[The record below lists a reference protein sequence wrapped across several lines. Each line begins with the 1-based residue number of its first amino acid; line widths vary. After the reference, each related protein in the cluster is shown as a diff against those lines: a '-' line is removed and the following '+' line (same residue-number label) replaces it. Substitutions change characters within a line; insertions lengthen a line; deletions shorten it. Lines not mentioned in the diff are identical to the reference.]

1 MKFKCRYTSCIEV
14 DIDLPDG
21 TYYDRR
27 ILEGELLKQYTSDE
41 IKEMLY
47 SKLQLVHFSKQ

>member
-14 DIDLPDG
+14 DVDLPDG
-21 TYYDRR
+21 TYYDRS
-27 ILEGELLKQYTSDE
+27 ILEGELLKQHTPDE

>member
-1 MKFKCRYTSCIEV
+1 MRFKCRYTSCIEV

-27 ILEGELLKQYTSDE
+27 ILEEELLNQHTPDE